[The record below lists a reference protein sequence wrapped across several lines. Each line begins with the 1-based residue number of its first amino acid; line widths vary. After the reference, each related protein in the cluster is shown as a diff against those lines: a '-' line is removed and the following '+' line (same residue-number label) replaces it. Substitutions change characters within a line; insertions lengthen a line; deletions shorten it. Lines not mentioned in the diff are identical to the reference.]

1 MPRPHPL
8 ALLAVLVPAALAPTA
23 LAAQGPADRGAF
35 VVRLGSDTLAVER
48 YTRSA
53 TRLESDLALRV
64 PRTRLLHYSAALNP
78 DGTIAKLVI
87 TGRPVGEGP
96 DQLPPL
102 DATLAFGKD
111 TARTTLK
118 MGDSTQ
124 VIATAV
130 APGTLPVTTFS
141 YALYEQIAMRA
152 RRSAKDSLALQ
163 VLPLGSDRA
172 FETYAVRRGADS
184 MDIGYFGSPM
194 HARIDRRGRLLG
206 LDGRETT
213 NKVTVERVSTV
224 DVAKAARD
232 FASKDAGGKAVGQL
246 SPRDTVKAT
255 VGAAHVLID
264 YSRPHRRG
272 REIFGGIVPWG
283 QVWRTGANAATGFT
297 TDADLD
303 VSGTTIPKGSYTLF
317 TLPTPT
323 GTKLI
328 VSKQTGQWGTEYDA
342 SKDLTRLDLV
352 SESVPE
358 PVEVFTMA
366 VNPKDK
372 GGVLTMAWDRT
383 RLSLP
388 FTPR

>member
-1 MPRPHPL
+1 MPRPHLL
-8 ALLAVLVPAALAPTA
+8 ALFAVLAPAV
-23 LAAQGPADRGAF
+23 LAAQGRADRGAF

-53 TRLESDLALRV
+53 TRLESDLAVRV
-64 PRTRLLHYSAALNP
+64 PRTRVLHYSATLNP

-96 DQLPPL
+96 EQLPPL

-124 VIATAV
+124 VVAAAV
-130 APGTLPVTTFS
+130 PPGTLPITTFS

-152 RRSAKDSLALQ
+152 RRGAKDSVAVH
-163 VLPLGSDRA
+163 VLPLGAGRV

-194 HARIDRRGRLLG
+194 HVRVDRAGRILG

-213 NKVTVERVSTV
+213 NKVTVDRVASV

-232 FASKDAGGKAVGQL
+232 FASKDTSGQPVGEL
-246 SPRDTVKAT
+246 SPRDTVQAT
-255 VGAAHVLID
+255 VGAAHVTID

-297 TDADLD
+297 TDADLN
-303 VSGTTIPKGSYTLF
+303 VNGTTIPKGSYTLF
-317 TLPTPT
+317 TLPSAT

-342 SKDLTRLDLV
+342 SKDLTRLDLA
-352 SESVPE
+352 SETLAE
-358 PVEVFTMA
+358 PVEVFTMG
-366 VNPKDK
+366 VDPKDQ
-372 GGVLTMAWDRT
+372 GGVLTIAWDRT
-383 RLSLP
+383 RFSLP
-388 FTPR
+388 FAVR